1 MTAMQIRHTFFKGSE
16 WHGICF
22 STQDPG
28 CTIFRGLVLGEQ
40 TSGLSISAESS
51 MQMFFFRETRPTL
64 GTKPHSN
71 MARGVQTEVSD
82 NASQLKRAGYF
93 FQLLFQNCNW
103 KPWVSMKC
111 ICKLKARR
119 SKNNYFWSQTLW
131 AMRNCFLSNSPLCSN
146 SAMAI
151 PWRNRDAGKE
161 TSLPTTPARHLLIVE
176 FNVDCWGQNSVQW
189 FHWATVGTGDRGQ
202 LQREGE

>member
-1 MTAMQIRHTFFKGSE
+1 MTAMQIRQIFFKGSE
-16 WHGICF
+16 WHGIYF

-64 GTKPHSN
+64 EAKPHSN
-71 MARGVQTEVSD
+71 MAREVQTEVSD

-103 KPWVSMKC
+103 KSWVSMKC
-111 ICKLKARR
+111 ICKLKACR
-119 SKNNYFWSQTLW
+119 SWRTIIFGHKHFEQWGTASW
-131 AMRNCFLSNSPLCSN
+131 ATPLCVVTQQ
-146 SAMAI
+146 
-151 PWRNRDAGKE
+151 WLFHEE
-161 TSLPTTPARHLLIVE
+161 TGMQGRKQVFQQLLPGT
-176 FNVDCWGQNSVQW
+176 CWLWS
-189 FHWATVGTGDRGQ
+189 
-202 LQREGE
+202 